1 MLAQQKVNDKS
12 NEITAIPVL
21 LDLLVL
27 KGGCI
32 LTIDAMGCRKGIA
45 EKIADKQADY
55 ILAVKGNQK
64 FLPDDIEEGISNAK
78 ADDEYRLKEVDHG
91 RIETRTAKVI
101 TDLDGICSK
110 QDWKK
115 LACIIRVFSTGI
127 NEQTGVKEEAYQYYI
142 SSKKGT
148 SKYFNHAVRAHW
160 GIENKL
166 HSMFGCDI

>member
-1 MLAQQKVNDKS
+1 MVLAQQKVNDKS

-27 KGGCI
+27 KGCI
-32 LTIDAMGCRKGIA
+32 LTIDAMGCQKEIA

-64 FLPDDIEEGISNAK
+64 FLPDDIEEAFSNAK
-78 ADDEYRLKEVDHG
+78 ADDEHRLKEVDHG

-101 TDLDGICSK
+101 TALDGIGSK

-115 LACIIRVFSTGI
+115 LALYHQGI
-127 NEQTGVKEEAYQYYI
+127 FYRN
-142 SSKKGT
+142 
-148 SKYFNHAVRAHW
+148 
-160 GIENKL
+160 
-166 HSMFGCDI
+166 